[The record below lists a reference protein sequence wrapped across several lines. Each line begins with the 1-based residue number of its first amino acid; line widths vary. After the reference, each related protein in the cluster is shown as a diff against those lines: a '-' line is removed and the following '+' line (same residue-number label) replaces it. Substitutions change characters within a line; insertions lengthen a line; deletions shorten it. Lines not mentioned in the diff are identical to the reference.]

1 MFRLCDKEMY
11 WGMDEN
17 RQNLVIDR
25 GMALHKMIRLLT
37 MSLGGEGY
45 LTFMGNEFGH
55 PEWIDF
61 PREGNGWSYH
71 YCRRQWSLVDNPDL
85 KYKYLNAFDAAM
97 VGLARKTRLLTGK
110 TRRMWIHQGDKVLM
124 YRRGKAYFAFNFD
137 PNRSFEGYFMPVEEE
152 GDYQV
157 ILSTDDY
164 RFGGFGRIHHR
175 TYTALPQPDGRVGFT
190 VYLPSRTAMVLQKK
204 PVRK

>member
-1 MFRLCDKEMY
+1 
-11 WGMDEN
+11 
-17 RQNLVIDR
+17 
-25 GMALHKMIRLLT
+25 
-37 MSLGGEGY
+37 
-45 LTFMGNEFGH
+45 
-55 PEWIDF
+55 
-61 PREGNGWSYH
+61 
-71 YCRRQWSLVDNPDL
+71 
-85 KYKYLNAFDAAM
+85 
-97 VGLARKTRLLTGK
+97 
-110 TRRMWIHQGDKVLM
+110 
-124 YRRGKAYFAFNFD
+124 
-137 PNRSFEGYFMPVEEE
+137 MPVEEE